1 MKLSCASCL
10 SESSRRRRTGEA
22 ALTLM
27 EVLVA
32 TSILMLVMVTTMN
45 YFCVIGRGLS
55 SSTSQ
60 CELNWQ
66 GGYALQMIQNRVR
79 LATLVSNDSTGN
91 ILTIGLDDNP
101 LVDSNGDGIPW
112 NDQDHYEQF
121 IVTNTASTNVTTNFT
136 IISGSTGTNML
147 IYIPD
152 TRYSSNRTVLISSGV
167 RNLPGW
173 NIFTVTN
180 AATVLIRYGIT
191 DTYTNDY
198 YESYEIKGCAVA
210 LNRKVATNTIS
221 ILPY

>member
-1 MKLSCASCL
+1 MELRPSFDSKQTGK
-10 SESSRRRRTGEA
+10 RRRSEA

-27 EVLVA
+27 EMMVA
-32 TSILMLVMVTTMN
+32 MSVMMLVMVTTMN
-45 YFCVIGRGLS
+45 YFCVTGRALS

-60 CELNWQ
+60 SVLNWQ
-66 GGYALQMIQNRVR
+66 GGYALQMIQSRVR

-101 LVDSNGDGIPW
+101 LVDSNGDGITY

-121 IVTNTASTNVTTNFT
+121 QVENVGTTN
-136 IISGSTGTNML
+136 SPTNIMV
-147 IYIPD
+147 YIPD
-152 TRYSSNRTVLISSGV
+152 TRSNYQTVLISSGV
-167 RNLPGW
+167 RNLPNW
-173 NIFTVTN
+173 KYFTVTN
-180 AATVLIRYGIT
+180 AATVIIRYGLA

-198 YESYEIKGCAVA
+198 YESYEVKGCAVA